1 MVGAGRR
8 RVRLR
13 AGIWDRTPVPRT
25 MGTAVDRTLVTCPL
39 LRHAQRGCRGRRDTL
54 DLDGSTCAV
63 DSTVQLGSHIVIDV
77 SKHSA
82 DYYPSR
88 VLYPIT
94 QRGFDALAWNTPW
107 FLVPNY
113 FVLCAVVGGFG
124 EHAETLAAAN
134 VRTAIDPKVSLE
146 GWASLRCSRPIKC
159 ARHLPVFRQ
168 RSRELGLGPT
178 RPSTVQPR
186 ARG

>member
-1 MVGAGRR
+1 MCSSAANSRMVGTVRR

-13 AGIWDRTPVPRT
+13 ASICDRTPVPRA
-25 MGTAVDRTLVTCPL
+25 MGTAVDRTLVTSPL
-39 LRHAQRGCRGRRDTL
+39 LSHAQRGSRGRRDAL

-63 DSTVQLGSHIVIDV
+63 DSTVQLWSHIVIDV

-82 DYYPSR
+82 DYYPSQ

-113 FVLCAVVGGFG
+113 FLLCAVVGGFG
-124 EHAETLAAAN
+124 EHAGRSQRPTYGPPL
-134 VRTAIDPKVSLE
+134 
-146 GWASLRCSRPIKC
+146 LR
-159 ARHLPVFRQ
+159 
-168 RSRELGLGPT
+168 RSAL
-178 RPSTVQPR
+178 
-186 ARG
+186 RGGQA